1 MLPFLFG
8 GIMQRERLFRPS
20 WGAKSLLMLAVGLLA
35 LGLLAF
41 VAYQIYKVAF
51 RTRQVNDVVNVEPDA
66 RIESEW
72 SLGNFSRV
80 AGTDYVM
87 APAHSKQTYQA
98 SYYEKDAS
106 AVRNYIFVNVMDKSS
121 RWLVPTN
128 KYLFLTAEK
137 LLLLRDTGAEMSA
150 GTQTTSDRNSEVAKW
165 MSYEVVKS
173 DTNGDGRLTGN
184 DLRAI
189 AISSATGEGYAEVIQ
204 NVEQTLGSMLRGGDT
219 LLVFHSTGG
228 RSYVSEVDLPKRQ
241 VTVTRELP
249 KIQPQ

>member
-1 MLPFLFG
+1 
-8 GIMQRERLFRPS
+8 MQRERLFRPS
-20 WGAKSLLMLAVGLLA
+20 WRANSVLMLAVGLLA
-35 LGLLAF
+35 LGVLTY
-41 VAYQIYKVAF
+41 VAYQIYKVTF
-51 RTRQVNDVVNVEPDA
+51 RTRQVYDVVNVESDA

-72 SLGNFSRV
+72 ALGNFVRV
-80 AGTDYVM
+80 TGTDYVM

-98 SYYEKDAS
+98 SYYEKGAS
-106 AVRNYIFVNVMDKSS
+106 AMRNYIFVNVMDKSS

-137 LLLLRDTGAEMSA
+137 LLLRDTGAEMSA
-150 GTQTTSDRNSEVAKW
+150 GRQTALDRTNEAAKW
-165 MSYEVVKS
+165 MSYDVVKS

-204 NVEQTLGSMLRGGDT
+204 NVEQTLGSMLRDEDT
-219 LLVFHSTGG
+219 LLIFHSSGG

-241 VTVTRELP
+241 VTLTRELP